1 MAIVPFLVVAIIRA
15 SPPKKAIKISLIS
28 GLVRANNSEV
38 SALMSKIQKYTKEVR
53 TLSNIIVPRLINEV
67 FKVSMSFIA
76 IDRPT
81 PKIGPIKGEINIAP
95 ITTGIELV
103 FSPIEATKIEQIRI
117 QAVAPLNWILAFISS
132 IVLI

>member
-1 MAIVPFLVVAIIRA
+1 
-15 SPPKKAIKISLIS
+15 
-28 GLVRANNSEV
+28 
-38 SALMSKIQKYTKEVR
+38 MSI
-53 TLSNIIVPRLINEV
+53 
-67 FKVSMSFIA
+67 SFIA
-76 IDRPT
+76 IDKPT

>member
-1 MAIVPFLVVAIIRA
+1 M
-15 SPPKKAIKISLIS
+15 SISLI
-28 GLVRANNSEV
+28 
-38 SALMSKIQKYTKEVR
+38 
-53 TLSNIIVPRLINEV
+53 
-67 FKVSMSFIA
+67 A
-76 IDRPT
+76 IDKPT

-132 IVLI
+132 IVLIWSASFLKSRRLTKYIRVS

>member
-1 MAIVPFLVVAIIRA
+1 M
-15 SPPKKAIKISLIS
+15 SISLI
-28 GLVRANNSEV
+28 
-38 SALMSKIQKYTKEVR
+38 
-53 TLSNIIVPRLINEV
+53 
-67 FKVSMSFIA
+67 A
-76 IDRPT
+76 IDKPT

>member
-1 MAIVPFLVVAIIRA
+1 
-15 SPPKKAIKISLIS
+15 
-28 GLVRANNSEV
+28 
-38 SALMSKIQKYTKEVR
+38 MSI
-53 TLSNIIVPRLINEV
+53 
-67 FKVSMSFIA
+67 SFIA
-76 IDRPT
+76 IDKPT

-132 IVLI
+132 IVLIWSASFPCPQ

>member
-1 MAIVPFLVVAIIRA
+1 
-15 SPPKKAIKISLIS
+15 
-28 GLVRANNSEV
+28 
-38 SALMSKIQKYTKEVR
+38 MSI
-53 TLSNIIVPRLINEV
+53 
-67 FKVSMSFIA
+67 SFIA
-76 IDRPT
+76 IDKPT

-132 IVLI
+132 IVLIWSASFLKSRRLTKYIRVS

>member
-1 MAIVPFLVVAIIRA
+1 
-15 SPPKKAIKISLIS
+15 
-28 GLVRANNSEV
+28 
-38 SALMSKIQKYTKEVR
+38 MS
-53 TLSNIIVPRLINEV
+53 TLSNIIVPRLIRDV
-67 FKVSMSFIA
+67 FKVSISFIA
-76 IDRPT
+76 IDKPT
-81 PKIGPIKGEINIAP
+81 PKIGPIKGDISIAP